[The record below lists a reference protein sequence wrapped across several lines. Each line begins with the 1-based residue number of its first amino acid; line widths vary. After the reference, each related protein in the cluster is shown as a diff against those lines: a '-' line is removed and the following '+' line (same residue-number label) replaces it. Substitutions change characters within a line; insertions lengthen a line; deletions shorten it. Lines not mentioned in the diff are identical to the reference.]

1 MLHQPAPGFH
11 QPLLET
17 GERPAL
23 DPRRQNESAPEV
35 AQVVRQNAQLQ
46 AHLVRLEPMARQARP
61 VRRLLAFFDPLL
73 RRAALVELEPDDRTA
88 RQGHVRHDEA
98 DAGEQFTAV
107 VLSVLGHDPI
117 WGVVQLFS

>member
-73 RRAALVELEPDDRTA
+73 RRAAFVVEPDDR
-88 RQGHVRHDEA
+88 R
-98 DAGEQFTAV
+98 
-107 VLSVLGHDPI
+107 LGRVMFVTMKPTRGNSSPRWCSTLATI
-117 WGVVQLFS
+117 RLGVVQLFA